1 MKIETLRAVLNTG
14 DKHGSGI
21 RQMLA
26 DLKISDLS
34 NVTQAQ
40 AECWLKERESMT
52 SKTTEKIANWSK
64 DKYTQES
71 LLKLMD
77 YYGVSSL
84 RAISEEQGI
93 AFLRKL
99 ERGEIK

>member
-1 MKIETLRAVLNTG
+1 
-14 DKHGSGI
+14 
-21 RQMLA
+21 
-26 DLKISDLS
+26 
-34 NVTQAQ
+34 
-40 AECWLKERESMT
+40 MT
-52 SKTTEKIANWSK
+52 SKTTEKIASWSK
-64 DKYTQES
+64 DKYVQES

-93 AFLRKL
+93 TFLKKL

>member
-1 MKIETLRAVLNTG
+1 
-14 DKHGSGI
+14 
-21 RQMLA
+21 
-26 DLKISDLS
+26 
-34 NVTQAQ
+34 
-40 AECWLKERESMT
+40 MT

>member
-1 MKIETLRAVLNTG
+1 
-14 DKHGSGI
+14 
-21 RQMLA
+21 
-26 DLKISDLS
+26 
-34 NVTQAQ
+34 
-40 AECWLKERESMT
+40 MT

-64 DKYTQES
+64 DKCTQES

-84 RAISEEQGI
+84 RAISEEQGV

-99 ERGEIK
+99 EKGEIK